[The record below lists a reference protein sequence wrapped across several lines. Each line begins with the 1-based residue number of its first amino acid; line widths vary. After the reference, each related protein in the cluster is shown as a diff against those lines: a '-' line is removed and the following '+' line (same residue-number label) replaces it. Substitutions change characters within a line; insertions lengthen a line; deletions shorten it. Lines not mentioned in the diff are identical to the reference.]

1 MYKRLAHIILLTLAV
16 LFVSCRTR
24 HTVEPSV
31 PIQAQHIE
39 QEHSPDVF
47 LVMYDKETGREPLL
61 KAIKEY
67 QCEIV
72 YDYNFINGMA
82 LKKPDAKS
90 LEDTMQFFRG
100 VKGVLTVEYNHI
112 IRLTDP
118 VRPRLDIR

>member
-1 MYKRLAHIILLTLAV
+1 MYKRLAHIILITLAA
-16 LFVSCRTR
+16 LCVSCRTK

-47 LVMYDKETGREPLL
+47 LVMYDKKTGREPLL

-82 LKKPDAKS
+82 LKKPAAKS
-90 LEDTMQFFRG
+90 LEDTMQFFWG
-100 VKGVLTVEYNHI
+100 VKGVLIVEYNHI

-118 VRPRLDIR
+118 VRPRLEIR

>member
-1 MYKRLAHIILLTLAV
+1 MYKRLSHIILITLTV

-47 LVMYDKETGREPLL
+47 LVMYDKKTGREPLL
-61 KAIKEY
+61 KAIKKF

-72 YDYNFINGMA
+72 YDYNFINSMA

-90 LEDTMQFFRG
+90 LEDTMHFFRG

-118 VRPRLDIR
+118 VRPRSEIR

>member
-1 MYKRLAHIILLTLAV
+1 MYKRLAHIILITLAV

-47 LVMYDKETGREPLL
+47 LVMYDKKTGREPLL

-90 LEDTMQFFRG
+90 LEDTMQFFGSGAEVRG
-100 VKGVLTVEYNHI
+100 
-112 IRLTDP
+112 
-118 VRPRLDIR
+118 

>member
-1 MYKRLAHIILLTLAV
+1 MYKRLAHIILITLAV
-16 LFVSCRTR
+16 LFVSCMTR
-24 HTVEPSV
+24 HTVEQSV

-118 VRPRLDIR
+118 VRPRLEIR

>member
-1 MYKRLAHIILLTLAV
+1 MYRMLKYSTLIMLAV
-16 LFVSCRTR
+16 MFVSCRTR
-24 HTVEPSV
+24 QAVESSFPL
-31 PIQAQHIE
+31 QAQHIE

-61 KAIKEY
+61 KAIKEF

-118 VRPRLDIR
+118 VRPRLEIR

>member
-1 MYKRLAHIILLTLAV
+1 MYKRLAHIILITFAV

-24 HTVEPSV
+24 HTAEPSV

-47 LVMYDKETGREPLL
+47 LVMYDKKTGREPLL

-82 LKKPDAKS
+82 LKKPAAKS
-90 LEDTMQFFRG
+90 LEDTMQFFWG
-100 VKGVLTVEYNHI
+100 VKGVLIVEYNHI

-118 VRPRLDIR
+118 VRPRLEIR

>member
-1 MYKRLAHIILLTLAV
+1 MYKRLAHIILIMLAV

-24 HTVEPSV
+24 HTVEQSV
-31 PIQAQHIE
+31 PIHAQHIE

-90 LEDTMQFFRG
+90 LEDTMQFFRE

-118 VRPRLDIR
+118 VRPRLEIR

>member
-1 MYKRLAHIILLTLAV
+1 M
-16 LFVSCRTR
+16 
-24 HTVEPSV
+24 
-31 PIQAQHIE
+31 
-39 QEHSPDVF
+39 F
-47 LVMYDKETGREPLL
+47 LVTYDKETGREPLL

-82 LKKPDAKS
+82 LRKPDAKS

-100 VKGVLTVEYNHI
+100 VKGVLMVEYNHI

-118 VRPRLDIR
+118 VRPRLEIR

>member
-1 MYKRLAHIILLTLAV
+1 MYKRLAHIILITLAA
-16 LFVSCRTR
+16 LCVSCRTK

-47 LVMYDKETGREPLL
+47 LVMYDKKTGREPLL

-90 LEDTMQFFRG
+90 LEDTMQFFWG
-100 VKGVLTVEYNHI
+100 VKGVLMVEYNHI

-118 VRPRLDIR
+118 VRPRLEIR